1 MGSRQHFDLVQGEL
15 EISYD
20 SEQRGCLDRRF
31 FHFADA
37 SPQDWGEM
45 ACYREFDPAALS
57 NDSAQ
62 NRCDEHAANSTIP
75 QAGVSKPPNT
85 PRRPFG
91 VNHENDG
98 RFWPPLHPA
107 PGRHL

>member
-15 EISYD
+15 EISSS
-20 SEQRGCLDRRF
+20 SERRGCLDGRF
-31 FHFADA
+31 FPFADA

-45 ACYREFDPAALS
+45 ACYREFDPAGLS

-75 QAGVSKPPNT
+75 QAGIPT
-85 PRRPFG
+85 PQNIR
-91 VNHENDG
+91 
-98 RFWPPLHPA
+98 
-107 PGRHL
+107 GRHFGMNDETQHT